1 MRPSRVFL
9 VAAALSLA
17 PALRALSTHVAG
29 AQPPS
34 TDAVVPSPGATDSS
48 TQVGLDAA
56 ASAGATQVKFEL
68 PGGSLND

>member
-1 MRPSRVFL
+1 MRSSRVFL

-34 TDAVVPSPGATDSS
+34 TDVVVSSPGVTDSS
-48 TQVGLDAA
+48 TQVGLDTA
-56 ASAGATQVKFEL
+56 ASPRERPKSSSNFPEAA
-68 PGGSLND
+68 